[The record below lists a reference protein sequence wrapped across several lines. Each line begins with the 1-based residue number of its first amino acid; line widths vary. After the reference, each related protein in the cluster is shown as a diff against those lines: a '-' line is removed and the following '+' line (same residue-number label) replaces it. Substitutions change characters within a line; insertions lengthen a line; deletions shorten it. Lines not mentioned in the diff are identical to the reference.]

1 MDGLTDRE
9 KALREAD
16 GGHRAQLIHSLHDLA
31 RWLDANPHAPVPF
44 SVTVQYTA
52 SSPGEVD
59 RIAAAI
65 GADASRHAG
74 FTETERAFGPVGYK
88 AVAIS
93 SDVKDVWAEA
103 MQVFEDARAETA
115 VAA

>member
-1 MDGLTDRE
+1 MNGLTDHE
-9 KALREAD
+9 KALRSED

-65 GADASRHAG
+65 GTDAGRRAG
-74 FTETERAFGPVGYK
+74 FTETERAFGPVGYR
-88 AVAIS
+88 AVAVS
-93 SDVKDVWAEA
+93 SDVMDAWDEA
-103 MQVFEDARAETA
+103 MHVFEGAQAET

>member
-1 MDGLTDRE
+1 MDGLTDHE
-9 KALREAD
+9 KALRSED
-16 GGHRAQLIHSLHDLA
+16 RGHRAQLIHSLHDLA

-52 SSPGEVD
+52 SNPGEVE

-65 GADASRHAG
+65 GTDTSRHAG
-74 FTETERAFGPVGYK
+74 FTETGRRFGPVGYE
-88 AVAIS
+88 ALAIS
-93 SDVKDVWAEA
+93 SDVRDVWAEA
-103 MQVFEDARAETA
+103 MQVFEGAKA